1 MKTRTKLKPGQ
12 NGTKQYVKQYGDS
25 LVCVR
30 YRYDEQ
36 KRKQYK
42 TVEIIVSESDWEP
55 PPAKYPDST
64 LVGLTIGFKETAL
77 QSQVK
82 AVGGR
87 WDKDRK
93 VWVVPY
99 GCIRGTKLE
108 KLIVLETKKTSETEQ
123 SL

>member
-1 MKTRTKLKPGQ
+1 MKTRSKLKPGQ
-12 NGTKQYVKQYGDS
+12 NGTKKYLATYGDA

-42 TVEIIVSESDWEP
+42 TIEIIVSESDWEP
-55 PPAKYPDST
+55 PAAKYPDST
-64 LVGLTIGFKETAL
+64 PVGLAIGFNETAL

-87 WDKDRK
+87 WDKDK
-93 VWVVPY
+93 KLWIVPY
-99 GCIRGTKLE
+99 GSIKGTKLE
-108 KLIVLETKKTSETEQ
+108 KLLVIETKQ
-123 SL
+123 

>member
-1 MKTRTKLKPGQ
+1 MKTRSKLKPGQ
-12 NGTKQYVKQYGDS
+12 NGTKKYLAKYGDA

-36 KRKQYK
+36 NRKQFK

-55 PPAKYPDST
+55 PAAKYPVST
-64 LVGLTIGFKETAL
+64 LVGLAIGLKETSL

-87 WDKDRK
+87 WDKDK
-93 VWVVPY
+93 ILWIVPY

-108 KLIVLETKKTSETEQ
+108 KLIVLETKQ
-123 SL
+123 

>member
-1 MKTRTKLKPGQ
+1 MKARVKPNPGQ
-12 NGTKQYVKQYGDS
+12 KGTTRLVEKYGDA

-30 YRYDEQ
+30 YRYDAL

-42 TVEIIVSESDWEP
+42 TVEIIVSESDLTP

-64 LVGLTIGFKETAL
+64 LVALKIGFKETTL
-77 QSQVK
+77 QSQIK

-87 WDKDRK
+87 WDIEQK

-99 GCIRGTKLE
+99 GCIRGTKLD
-108 KLIVLETKKTSETEQ
+108 KFIYVETVKPS
-123 SL
+123 

>member
-1 MKTRTKLKPGQ
+1 MKIRARLKPGQ
-12 NGTKQYVKQYGDS
+12 KGTKKFVEKYGDA

-30 YRYDEQ
+30 YRYDGQ

-42 TVEIIVSESDWEP
+42 TVEIIVSESDWTP
-55 PPAKYPDST
+55 PAAKYPDST
-64 LVGLTIGFKETAL
+64 FVALKIGVKETLL

-93 VWVVPY
+93 LWFVPY
-99 GCIRGTKLE
+99 GCIRNTRLE
-108 KLIVLETKKTSETEQ
+108 KFIHVETARPAEPA
-123 SL
+123 

>member
-1 MKTRTKLKPGQ
+1 MKIRSRLNPGQKGTTKLVEK
-12 NGTKQYVKQYGDS
+12 YGDA

-30 YRYDEQ
+30 YRYDAQ
-36 KRKQYK
+36 KCKQYK
-42 TVEIIVSESDWEP
+42 TVEIIVSESDWTP

-64 LVGLTIGFKETAL
+64 LVAVKIGFNETAL

-87 WDKDRK
+87 WDIEKK

-108 KLIVLETKKTSETEQ
+108 KLIYVETAKS
-123 SL
+123 S

>member
-12 NGTKQYVKQYGDS
+12 NGTKKYVAKYGDA

-36 KRKQYK
+36 NRKQYK
-42 TVEIIVSESDWEP
+42 TVEIIVSESNWEP
-55 PPAKYPDST
+55 PAAKYPDST
-64 LVGLTIGFKETAL
+64 LVALTIGFKEVAL

-108 KLIVLETKKTSETEQ
+108 KLIVLETRQESE
-123 SL
+123 SN

>member
-1 MKTRTKLKPGQ
+1 MKARSKLRPGQ
-12 NGTKQYVKQYGDS
+12 NGTKQYLAQYGDA

-42 TVEIIVSESDWEP
+42 TVEIIVSESYWEP
-55 PPAKYPDST
+55 PAAKYPDSS
-64 LVGLTIGFKETAL
+64 LVGLAIGIKETAL

-93 VWVVPY
+93 LWIVPY
-99 GCIRGTKLE
+99 GCIRGTRLE
-108 KLIVLETKKTSETEQ
+108 KFLVLETT
-123 SL
+123 